1 MRFDPPK
8 PRLEGCPARLQG
20 LMSAARGWV
29 AERSK
34 AHAWKVCIRQKRIV
48 GSNPT
53 PSARFMSRTGPSP
66 ENGFRFFEDFKGICE
81 ADRTSETEESPKIG
95 L

>member
-1 MRFDPPK
+1 M
-8 PRLEGCPARLQG
+8 
-20 LMSAARGWV
+20 

-34 AHAWKVCIRQKRIV
+34 ARAWKVRIRQKRIV

-53 PSARFMSRTGPSP
+53 PSARFSSRTGLGP
-66 ENGFRFFEDFKGICE
+66 ENGRHFFEDFKGICE
-81 ADRTSETEESPKIG
+81 GDRTSETGERSKIG

>member
-1 MRFDPPK
+1 M
-8 PRLEGCPARLQG
+8 
-20 LMSAARGWV
+20 

-34 AHAWKVCIRQKRIV
+34 ARAWKVRIRQKRIV

-53 PSARFMSRTGPSP
+53 PSASFSSRTGPRP
-66 ENGFRFFEDFKGICE
+66 ENGQHFFENFKGICE
-81 ADRTSETEESPKIG
+81 GDRTSETDERPEIG